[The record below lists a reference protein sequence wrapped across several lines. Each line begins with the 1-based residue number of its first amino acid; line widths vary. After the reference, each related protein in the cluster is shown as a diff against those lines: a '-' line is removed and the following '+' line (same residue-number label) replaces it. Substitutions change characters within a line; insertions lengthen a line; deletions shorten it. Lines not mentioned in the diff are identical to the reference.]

1 MTVYSEEQWSARE
14 EKDGTEKEIYL
25 TGMGGRIY
33 ALTVLDPSLSENSA
47 LIRSVCADFK
57 ILNE

>member
-1 MTVYSEEQWSARE
+1 
-14 EKDGTEKEIYL
+14 
-25 TGMGGRIY
+25 MGGRVY
-33 ALTVLDPSLSENSA
+33 ALAVLDPSLSADSA